1 MKRSQT
7 SSRPVMRAS
16 GRSGTLLKRKN
27 QWPRAMWA
35 SMRSKMVRVGIL
47 SRTARRSTASGKS
60 LAKRGGDAGTAIV
73 SDDRTAVDAEVVH
86 ELEDV
91 AGHGAFVVAGSGFFR
106 CAVSAE
112 VGGDDA
118 EVLGE
123 DGDLVTPRKPG
134 FWEAVEQHDG
144 WSVGF
149 AGFDEVHFEVVDGDG
164 VVGEFGR
171 HGGIRGG
178 LWAGAG
184 PSLRSG

>member
-1 MKRSQT
+1 MKT
-7 SSRPVMRAS
+7 KPDLFATGDEGFGEVGDVVEEEEPVAAS
-16 GRSGTLLKRKN
+16 D
-27 QWPRAMWA
+27 
-35 SMRSKMVRVGIL
+35 VGVHAL
-47 SRTARRSTASGKS
+47 EDGEGGDVVEDGQAFDGFGEVLGEA
-60 LAKRGGDAGTAIV
+60 GGDAGAAIV

-106 CAVSAE
+106 CAVFAE

-118 EVLGE
+118 EVLGD

-149 AGFDEVHFEVVDGDG
+149 AGFDEVHFEVVDGDI

-178 LWAGAG
+178 FW
-184 PSLRSG
+184 RE